1 MKKYAALLIAA
12 AFAAA
17 PRGAA
22 AQAAMAGAKLT
33 PVDRVVAVV
42 GTDPIMESEISE
54 AIIQRQQQ
62 DSTFRVPAQTDTAA
76 WAQLQS
82 AIISG
87 LIDERLL
94 LQKAK
99 DEGLTIPDS
108 LLAPSVDRQIAGIRA
123 QFSEAQYRAELAK
136 AGLGTPDE
144 YRQFLMEQMR
154 NNELQQ
160 EVTAKLKRDGKI
172 LPVPVSEDE
181 VQKAFQGIK
190 GSLPKRPATFT
201 WHQIV
206 IDPQSSPA
214 EKAAAKA
221 RIDSIRAEI
230 VAGGDFARIAKRES
244 ADSAT
249 RELGGDLGWARRGS
263 GFVPSFEQWLFA
275 MEPGKVSPV
284 FETPFG
290 YHILR
295 VDRVNGPERRA
306 RHILI
311 RPALDSADLAHTLAL
326 ADSVKKMWLDGTP
339 FDTLAKKYH
348 DYANREETSV
358 LTPYPFDSLPQTYQ
372 DAFAGLHSGDAVV
385 FKIANT
391 SRPGSFKF
399 VVARV
404 ESYQPGGQSTL
415 ADVRNQLRSN
425 LEQSASIRRYLDDLR
440 KKTFVE
446 IKPDA
451 LIPPHL
457 ARASGAGP

>member
-1 MKKYAALLIAA
+1 MKKFA
-12 AFAAA
+12 AFLFVAAVTAA
-17 PRGAA
+17 PRLVA
-22 AQAAMAGAKLT
+22 AQATMATARST

-42 GTDPIMESEISE
+42 GTDPIMESEVIQ
-54 AIIQRQQQ
+54 AVIQRQQQ
-62 DSTFRVPAQTDTAA
+62 DSAFHPPAAADTAG

-82 AIISG
+82 AIINS

-99 DEGLTIPDS
+99 DEGLDIPDS

-136 AGLGTPDE
+136 AGLGTPEE

-181 VQKAFQGIK
+181 VQKAFEGIK
-190 GSLPKRPATFT
+190 GNLPRRPATFT

-206 IDPQSSPA
+206 INPEPSA
-214 EKAAAKA
+214 KEKAVAKA

-244 ADSAT
+244 ADSTT
-249 RELGGDLGWARRGS
+249 REVGGDLGWNRRGS
-263 GFVPSFEQWLFA
+263 GLVPSFEQWLFA

-295 VDRVNGPERRA
+295 VDRVNGPERKA

-311 RPALDSADLAHTLAL
+311 QPTIDSADIARTQAL
-326 ADSVKKMWLDGTP
+326 ADSVKQMWINGVP
-339 FDTLAKKYH
+339 FDTLARKYH
-348 DYANREETSV
+348 DYASREETSV

-372 DAFAGLHSGDAVV
+372 DAFAGLHAGDAVV

-391 SRPGSFKF
+391 QHPGTPKF

-415 ADVRNQLRSN
+415 ADVRNQLRGN
-425 LEQSASIRRYLDDLR
+425 LEQSAAIRRYLDDLR

-451 LIPPHL
+451 LAPPPRPT
-457 ARASGAGP
+457 AGAGP